1 MLVCSV
7 FSKSLI
13 KPFQFFLIGK
23 TSVTLNEICF
33 GMFCFDAPVNEAS
46 PLFSCESSYPVC
58 VYSFFF
64 LQLSLLDLRRA
75 WSRTQRLRLR
85 IELALIF
92 RVGKEAGRR
101 DH

>member
-75 WSRTQRLRLR
+75 WSRAQRLWLR

-92 RVGKEAGRR
+92 RVGKEPGRR
-101 DH
+101 GH